1 MTMPEYEV
9 FIDDKP
15 KKVEVTKTGQSS
27 FSIRID
33 GKTRNVEF
41 LTGTR
46 DLEKSFTLK
55 VDNKNYHVELPRI
68 DRGKEFSVRV
78 EEATFKAEVKLPARK
93 ASLTAFEPTVAAPTK
108 RTAANRQVVEGG
120 ITAPMTGKIVKVKV
134 KTGDEVKAGQVLCVI
149 EAMKMEN
156 EIIAP
161 KAGAVKEVY
170 VSDGSS
176 VSEGE
181 PLLIIG

>member
-1 MTMPEYEV
+1 MPEFEI

-15 KKVEVTKTGQSS
+15 RKMEVTKTGQSS
-27 FSIRID
+27 FSIRVD
-33 GKTRNVEF
+33 GKARCVELVTAASDF
-41 LTGTR
+41 
-46 DLEKSFTLK
+46 EKPFTLK
-55 VDNKNYHVELPRI
+55 VDDKDYRVELARVA
-68 DRGKEFSVRV
+68 RGKEFSVKV
-78 EEATFKAEVKLPARK
+78 EEAAFKAEIKVPLRK
-93 ASLTAFEPTVAAPTK
+93 ATPAAFEPTVATPTK
-108 RTAANRQVVEGG
+108 RAAANRQAVEGG
-120 ITAPMTGKIVKVKV
+120 ITAPMTGKIVSVKV
-134 KTGDEVKAGQVLCVI
+134 KKGDDVKAGQVLCVI

-181 PLLIIG
+181 PLLMIS

>member
-1 MTMPEYEV
+1 MS
-9 FIDDKP
+9 DDEIFVDGRPRKI
-15 KKVEVTKTGQSS
+15 ELTKTGETS
-27 FSIRID
+27 FSITVD
-33 GKTRNVEF
+33 GKSRSVE
-41 LTGTR
+41 LPASAR
-46 DLEKSFTLK
+46 DLEKPFIVK
-55 VDNKNYHVELPRI
+55 VDGKEYRVELPRV
-68 DRGKEFSVRV
+68 DRGREFSVKV
-78 EEATFKAEVKLPARK
+78 EEVAFKAEVKVPARK
-93 ASLTAFEPTVAAPTK
+93 AAPTGFEPVVATPTK
-108 RTAANRQVVEGG
+108 RAATNRQAVEGG
-120 ITAPMTGKIVKVKV
+120 ITAPMTGKIVSVKV
-134 KTGDEVKAGQVLCVI
+134 KRGDEVKAGQVLCVI

>member
-1 MTMPEYEV
+1 MPELEV

-15 KKVEVTKTGQSS
+15 KKVEVTKIGQNS
-27 FSIRID
+27 FSIRVD

-41 LTGTR
+41 VTSAP
-46 DLEKSFTLK
+46 DLEKPFTLK
-55 VDNKNYHVELPRI
+55 VDDKDFHVELPKI

-78 EEATFKAEVKLPARK
+78 EEATFKAEVKVPARK
-93 ASLTAFEPTVAAPTK
+93 ASLAAFEPVVTTPTK
-108 RTAANRQVVEGG
+108 RAAANRQPVEGG
-120 ITAPMTGKIVKVKV
+120 ITAPMTGKIVKVNV
-134 KTGDEVKAGQVLCVI
+134 KKGDEVKAGQVLCVI

-156 EIIAP
+156 EIVTP

-181 PLLIIG
+181 LLFLVS

>member
-1 MTMPEYEV
+1 MPELEV

-27 FSIRID
+27 FSIRVD

-41 LTGTR
+41 VNSTQ
-46 DLEKSFTLK
+46 DLKKSFILK
-55 VDNKNYHVELPRI
+55 VDNKNYHVELPKI
-68 DRGKEFSVRV
+68 DRGKEFSVKV
-78 EEATFKAEVKLPARK
+78 EEATFKAEVKVPARK
-93 ASLTAFEPTVAAPTK
+93 ASLTAFEPTVATPTK
-108 RTAANRQVVEGG
+108 RAAANRQAVEGG
-120 ITAPMTGKIVKVKV
+120 ITAPMTGKIVKVTV
-134 KTGDEVKAGQVLCVI
+134 KKGDEVKAGQVLCVI

-156 EIIAP
+156 EIVAP
-161 KAGAVKEVY
+161 KAGAVKEIY

-181 PLLIIG
+181 PLLTIG

>member
-1 MTMPEYEV
+1 MPEYEV

-15 KKVEVTKTGQSS
+15 KKIEVTKTGQSS
-27 FSIRID
+27 FSIRVD
-33 GKTRNVEF
+33 GKARSVE
-41 LTGTR
+41 LVTSAPN
-46 DLEKSFTLK
+46 LEKPFTLK

-78 EEATFKAEVKLPARK
+78 EEAAFKAEVKVPARK
-93 ASLTAFEPTVAAPTK
+93 ATLTAFEPAVATPTK
-108 RTAANRQVVEGG
+108 RAAANRQAVEGG
-120 ITAPMTGKIVKVKV
+120 ITAPMTGKIVSVKV
-134 KTGDEVKAGQVLCVI
+134 KKGDDVKAGQVLCVI

-181 PLLIIG
+181 PLLMVG

>member
-1 MTMPEYEV
+1 MPEYEV

-15 KKVEVTKTGQSS
+15 KKIEVTKTGQDS
-27 FSIRID
+27 FSIRVDDKIRSLELSTTEPSL
-33 GKTRNVEF
+33 GKP
-41 LTGTR
+41 
-46 DLEKSFTLK
+46 FTVK
-55 VDNKNYHVELPRI
+55 VNDKNYRVELPRI
-68 DRGKEFSVRV
+68 ERGKEFLVKV
-78 EEATFKAEVKLPARK
+78 EEAAFKAEVKVPARK
-93 ASLTAFEPTVAAPTK
+93 TTITAFEPTVATPTK
-108 RTAANRQVVEGG
+108 RASVNRQAVEGG
-120 ITAPMTGKIVKVKV
+120 ITAPMTGKIVSVRVRK
-134 KTGDEVKAGQVLCVI
+134 GDDVKAGQVLCVI

-181 PLLIIG
+181 PLLTIG

>member
-1 MTMPEYEV
+1 MPEYEV

-27 FSIRID
+27 FSIRMD
-33 GKTRNVEF
+33 GKARNVEF
-41 LTGTR
+41 ATGAPN
-46 DLEKSFTLK
+46 LGKPFTLK
-55 VDNKNYHVELPRI
+55 VDTKNYQVELPKI
-68 DRGKEFSVRV
+68 DRGKEFSVKV
-78 EEATFKAEVKLPARK
+78 EEATFKAQVKAPARK
-93 ASLTAFEPTVAAPTK
+93 TSLTAFEPTVATPIK
-108 RTAANRQVVEGG
+108 RTAANRQAVEGG

-134 KTGDEVKAGQVLCVI
+134 RKGDEVKAGQVLCVI

-161 KAGAVKEVY
+161 KAGVVKEVY

-181 PLLIIG
+181 PLLTIG

>member
-1 MTMPEYEV
+1 MPEYEI

-15 KKVEVTKTGQSS
+15 KKVELTKTGQNS
-27 FSIRID
+27 FSIRVD
-33 GKTRNVEF
+33 GKARSVEF
-41 LTGTR
+41 VTTAP
-46 DLEKSFTLK
+46 DFEKPFTVK

-68 DRGKEFSVRV
+68 DRGKEFSVKV
-78 EEATFKAEVKLPARK
+78 EEAAFKAEVKAPARK
-93 ASLTAFEPTVAAPTK
+93 ASLSAFEPAMVTPTK
-108 RTAANRQVVEGG
+108 RAAANRQAVEGG
-120 ITAPMTGKIVKVKV
+120 ITAPMTGKIVSVKV
-134 KTGDEVKAGQVLCVI
+134 KKGDDVKAGQVLCVI

-161 KAGAVKEVY
+161 KAGAVKEIY

-181 PLLIIG
+181 PLLTIG

>member
-1 MTMPEYEV
+1 MPEYEV

-15 KKVEVTKTGQSS
+15 KKIDVTKTGQSS
-27 FSIRID
+27 FSIKVD
-33 GKTRNVEF
+33 GKVRSVEF
-41 LTGTR
+41 VTSAP
-46 DLEKSFTLK
+46 DLQEPFTLK
-55 VDNKNYHVELPRI
+55 VDNKNYRVELPKI
-68 DRGKEFSVRV
+68 DQGKEFSVKV
-78 EEATFKAEVKLPARK
+78 EEATFKAEVKVPARK
-93 ASLTAFEPTVAAPTK
+93 TSLTAFEPTAVAPIK
-108 RTAANRQVVEGG
+108 RAVSNRQAVEGG

-134 KTGDEVKAGQVLCVI
+134 RKGDEVKAGQVLCVI

-181 PLLIIG
+181 PLLTIG

>member
-1 MTMPEYEV
+1 MPEYEV

-15 KKVEVTKTGQSS
+15 KKVEVTKIGQSS
-27 FSIRID
+27 FSIRVD
-33 GKTRNVEF
+33 GKARSVEF
-41 LTGTR
+41 VTSAS
-46 DLEKSFTLK
+46 DLEKPFILK
-55 VDNKNYHVELPRI
+55 VDNKNYRVELPRI

-78 EEATFKAEVKLPARK
+78 EEATFKAQVKIPARK
-93 ASLTAFEPTVAAPTK
+93 ASLSAFEPTAVTPIK
-108 RTAANRQVVEGG
+108 RVAANRQAVEGG
-120 ITAPMTGKIVKVKV
+120 IMAPMTGKIVKVKV
-134 KTGDEVKAGQVLCVI
+134 KKGDEVKAGQVLCVI

>member
-1 MTMPEYEV
+1 MPEYEV

-27 FSIRID
+27 FSIRVD
-33 GKTRNVEF
+33 GKARSVEF
-41 LTGTR
+41 VTSEPNLQ
-46 DLEKSFTLK
+46 EPFTLK
-55 VDNKNYHVELPRI
+55 VDDKNYHVELPKI
-68 DRGKEFSVRV
+68 DRGKEFSVKV
-78 EEATFKAEVKLPARK
+78 EEATFKAEVKVPARK
-93 ASLTAFEPTVAAPTK
+93 ASLTAFEPTAATPIK
-108 RTAANRQVVEGG
+108 RAAANRQAVEGG
-120 ITAPMTGKIVKVKV
+120 ITAPMTGKIVRVKV
-134 KTGDEVKAGQVLCVI
+134 KKGDEVKAGQVLCVI

-176 VSEGE
+176 VSEGD
-181 PLLIIG
+181 PLLMIG

>member
-1 MTMPEYEV
+1 MPEYEI

-15 KKVEVTKTGQSS
+15 RKIEVTKTGQNS
-27 FSIRID
+27 FSIRVD
-33 GKTRNVEF
+33 GKARSVEF
-41 LTGTR
+41 VTTAS
-46 DLEKSFTLK
+46 DLEKPFTVK

-68 DRGKEFSVRV
+68 DRGKEFSVKV
-78 EEATFKAEVKLPARK
+78 EEAAFKAEVKALARK
-93 ASLTAFEPTVAAPTK
+93 ASLTAFEPTVATPTK
-108 RTAANRQVVEGG
+108 RAAANRQAVEGG
-120 ITAPMTGKIVKVKV
+120 ITAPMTGKIVSVKV
-134 KTGDEVKAGQVLCVI
+134 KKGDDVKEGQVLCVI

-161 KAGAVKEVY
+161 KAGAVKEIY

-181 PLLIIG
+181 PLLTIG

>member
-1 MTMPEYEV
+1 MSEYEI

-15 KKVEVTKTGQSS
+15 KKIEVTRTGQNS
-27 FSIRID
+27 FTISVD
-33 GKTRNVEF
+33 GKARSLELITSAV
-41 LTGTR
+41 
-46 DLEKSFTLK
+46 DLEKPFTVK
-55 VDNKNYHVELPRI
+55 VDNKNYRVELPRI
-68 DRGKEFSVRV
+68 ARGKEFSVRV
-78 EEATFKAEVKLPARK
+78 EEAAFKADVRVPARK
-93 ASLTAFEPTVAAPTK
+93 ATPAAFEPTVATPTG
-108 RTAANRQVVEGG
+108 RAVANRQIVEGG
-120 ITAPMTGKIVKVKV
+120 VTAPMTGKIVSVKV
-134 KTGDEVKAGQVLCVI
+134 KKGENVKTGQVLCVI

-181 PLLIIG
+181 PLVIIG